1 MQQISELTVN
11 YEVVLIDVAG
21 NLEEWSEK
29 VSLYIQR
36 TQVVQQ
42 NVELKEAL
50 EAMLI
55 NETTQRIVII
65 NGLADLVDKLSLDID
80 SLAYITN
87 SPIGKLQLI
96 LLDTSTKLTS
106 TYSSFIS
113 TIKENTEQVLFGGT
127 LQNQSFVENV
137 PYDQQN
143 LPVPKN
149 VLHRL
154 KEEVLDKIVVPM
166 EVNK

>member
-36 TQVVQQ
+36 TQVAQQ

-55 NETTQRIVII
+55 DETTQRIVII
-65 NGLADLVDKLSLDID
+65 NGLADLVDKLSLI
-80 SLAYITN
+80 
-87 SPIGKLQLI
+87 LI
-96 LLDTSTKLTS
+96 VWL
-106 TYSSFIS
+106 I
-113 TIKENTEQVLFGGT
+113 
-127 LQNQSFVENV
+127 
-137 PYDQQN
+137 
-143 LPVPKN
+143 
-149 VLHRL
+149 
-154 KEEVLDKIVVPM
+154 
-166 EVNK
+166 

>member
-1 MQQISELTVN
+1 M
-11 YEVVLIDVAG
+11 
-21 NLEEWSEK
+21 
-29 VSLYIQR
+29 
-36 TQVVQQ
+36 
-42 NVELKEAL
+42 ELKEAL

-55 NETTQRIVII
+55 DETTQRIVII

-87 SPIGKLQLI
+87 SPISKLQLI

>member
-36 TQVVQQ
+36 TQVAQQ

-55 NETTQRIVII
+55 DETTQRIVII

-87 SPIGKLQLI
+87 SPISKLQLI

>member
-1 MQQISELTVN
+1 MQISELTVN

-36 TQVVQQ
+36 TQVAQQ

-55 NETTQRIVII
+55 DETTQRIVII

-87 SPIGKLQLI
+87 SPISKLQLI